1 MKIVRHTDAN
11 FSQKLREVT
20 APSSLFDPGI
30 EQRTR
35 AIIDAVQMRGDD
47 ALLEFTEKFD
57 GARLTA
63 NQLAVTQAEL
73 MVASLKADES
83 LRAAVAEAEK
93 NIATFARKS
102 LLRNWECRNSHG
114 ARVGEKF
121 DPFQPVRSRSS
132 SNAPAP
138 SSTPFKSRGDDALL
152 EFTEKFD
159 GAKLAAD
166 QLAVTQAEL
175 FNASLAADESLRAA
189 VAEAEKNIAAFARK
203 SLRKNWQMKN
213 SHGASVGEKFDP
225 FQRVGV
231 YIPGGTAPLVSTA
244 LMTITLAKVA
254 GCPEIVVCTPC
265 GRDGSINPALL
276 FAARA
281 AGATE
286 IYRVG
291 GAQAIAAMAYGTK
304 TIRRVQKIFGPGNA
318 YVVTAKRLLV
328 GHVAIDLLP
337 GPSELLVLAD
347 ETANP
352 KFAAADL
359 LAQAEHGSGH
369 ERVWLV
375 TTSAKILKA
384 VEKEIAKQLPKLAR
398 REFIQRV
405 LDDNAW
411 LIQVKS
417 LDDARGAGE
426 PARAGALRS
435 DDAQSA
441 QGFRR
446 HSDGGRDFPRAVVA
460 DGAGR
465 LRGRAEPHAADRRR
479 GRVVCR
485 PDRGPVPAP
494 HQRGGIQPRLAQES
508 AARREKIRGT
518 GRLGRA
524 WEKRGNQE
532 INPRSTRL
540 VRHCKTCVLKITRM
554 TCSNGWKTRIMPP
567 NISRRCWRKK
577 TARRS

>member
-11 FSQKLREVT
+11 FSEKLRELT

-35 AIIDAVQMRGDD
+35 AILDAVQVRGDD

-57 GARLTA
+57 GARLAA

-93 NIATFARKS
+93 NIASFAK
-102 LLRNWECRNSHG
+102 
-114 ARVGEKF
+114 
-121 DPFQPVRSRSS
+121 
-132 SNAPAP
+132 
-138 SSTPFKSRGDDALL
+138 
-152 EFTEKFD
+152 
-159 GAKLAAD
+159 
-166 QLAVTQAEL
+166 
-175 FNASLAADESLRAA
+175 
-189 VAEAEKNIAAFARK
+189 K
-203 SLRKNWQMKN
+203 SLRKNWQTKN

-231 YIPGGTAPLVSTA
+231 YVPGGTAPLVSTA

-328 GHVAIDLLP
+328 GYVAIDLLP

-347 ETANP
+347 DTANP

-384 VEKEIAKQLPKLAR
+384 VQGEIAKQLPKQAR
-398 REFIQRV
+398 REYIQRV
-405 LDDNAW
+405 LADNTW

-417 LDDARGAGE
+417 LDDAGALANQLAPEHCEVMTRNPRQVSAGILT
-426 PARAGALRS
+426 AGAIFLGPWSPTVLGDYVAGPSHTLPTGGAAASFAGLTVDQFQRRTS
-435 DDAQSA
+435 VVEYNRTSLKKALSTVKKFAELEGLGAHGKSA
-441 QGFRR
+441 
-446 HSDGGRDFPRAVVA
+446 
-460 DGAGR
+460 
-465 LRGRAEPHAADRRR
+465 
-479 GRVVCR
+479 
-485 PDRGPVPAP
+485 
-494 HQRGGIQPRLAQES
+494 
-508 AARREKIRGT
+508 T
-518 GRLGRA
+518 TRLG
-524 WEKRGNQE
+524 K
-532 INPRSTRL
+532 
-540 VRHCKTCVLKITRM
+540 
-554 TCSNGWKTRIMPP
+554 
-567 NISRRCWRKK
+567 
-577 TARRS
+577 